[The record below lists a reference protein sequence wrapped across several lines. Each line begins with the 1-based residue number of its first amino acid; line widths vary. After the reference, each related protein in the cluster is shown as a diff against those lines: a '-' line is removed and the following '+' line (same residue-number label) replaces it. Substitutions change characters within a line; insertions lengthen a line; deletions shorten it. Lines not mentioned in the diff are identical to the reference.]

1 MSEAETIV
9 FLRLK
14 IPTQE
19 GEGEGVR
26 GRVKVFLL

>member
-14 IPTQE
+14 IPTPGPGSE
-19 GEGEGVR
+19 SDFE
-26 GRVKVFLL
+26 KV